1 MLLLMFSCTC
11 LCLIF
16 VTGSDTRGR
25 SVSSSRASL
34 SLILFRL
41 WNVARH
47 VVPECFI
54 SDALRQALRLTHLPI
69 QWVQGRSFTGLKR
82 LGRGVNQTPVWR
94 RG

>member
-1 MLLLMFSCTC
+1 MLLLMFSCAC

-16 VTGSDTRGR
+16 VTGSCTRGR
-25 SVSSSRASL
+25 SISSCRACL
-34 SLILFRL
+34 SLILFKL

-54 SDALRQALRLTHLPI
+54 SDALRQALRLTHPM
-69 QWVQGRSFTGLKR
+69 QWVRGRSFTGLKR

-94 RG
+94 RV

>member
-1 MLLLMFSCTC
+1 MLLLMFSCAC

-25 SVSSSRASL
+25 SVSSCRASL
-34 SLILFRL
+34 SLILFKL

-47 VVPECFI
+47 VVPECYI
-54 SDALRQALRLTHLPI
+54 SDALRQSLRLSHSPI
-69 QWVQGRSFTGLKR
+69 QGVQGRSFTGLKR
-82 LGRGVNQTPVWR
+82 LGRGVNQTPIWR